1 MASGTHL
8 DLRVEG
14 KWTSRYSRR
23 QGWVVSLEV
32 ELPRM
37 TKLIVLTCEVSDSLG
52 SDGRAINSFPY
63 RGGAVLRSLD
73 LTPTDGPTT
82 HGHLGHDL
90 YTP

>member
-1 MASGTHL
+1 MASGTYL
-8 DLRVEG
+8 DLREEG

-23 QGWVVSLEV
+23 QAWVMSLEV

-52 SDGRAINSFPY
+52 SDDRAIDTIPY

-73 LTPTDGPTT
+73 LTPYRRSYNPWAPR
-82 HGHLGHDL
+82 L
-90 YTP
+90 